1 LRTPSPSTDAIV
13 FPSGELM
20 GKNWSELAKR
30 HPKHRMRAEAIYA
43 LPEVLIDVLES
54 KQFLSQDEAVF
65 ERNLMQ
71 LGGVG
76 FFRKALI
83 SFPWLPWNDVKVLDP
98 KWIRSRQ
105 RAERTGAN
113 IEALMRTEIRRAGRN
128 DQQIEEL
135 QRRQQAFVQRIRQ
148 RQRGYVGWLVTNH
161 EFRNDRD
168 RLRAL
173 WEARPDAKATM
184 PRLSWDLFGEI
195 RTRPSAEIEQSE
207 IEASKFLWKWGLA
220 SLATWELPVPLEP
233 SFVGPSLHSL
243 ADQRSAGAVLFVP
256 WHQLVDRDMH
266 LDEVLDIRRLGTP
279 LAHLDGWLRAPTAKR
294 WGFRRFGTMLQL
306 HTCLDLAI
314 DQRYPGRMRGNIS
327 LLDDAFARFLSANE
341 VDPELPE
348 IPSVHTVRKV
358 RTEMGRRAQAAG
370 PVRRRR

>member
-1 LRTPSPSTDAIV
+1 
-13 FPSGELM
+13 M

-30 HPKHRMRAEAIYA
+30 HPKHRLLRAEAIYA
-43 LPEVLIDVLES
+43 LPEVLIDTLES
-54 KQFLSQDEAVF
+54 QQFLSQDEAVF
-65 ERNLMQ
+65 ERDLVR

-98 KWIRSRQ
+98 KSIRSHQ
-105 RAERTGAN
+105 RAERTGAK
-113 IEALMRTEIRRAGRN
+113 IAALMRTEIRRAGRN

-135 QRRQQAFVQRIRQ
+135 ERRQQAFAQRIRQ

-161 EFRNDRD
+161 EFGNDRD
-168 RLRAL
+168 RLRTL
-173 WEARPDAKATM
+173 WEARPDARTTM
-184 PRLSWDLFGEI
+184 PRLSWDLFGE
-195 RTRPSAEIEQSE
+195 RRSRPPEDIAAAEAEG
-207 IEASKFLWKWGLA
+207 SKFLWKWGLA

-294 WGFRRFGTMLQL
+294 WGFRRFGTMLRL

-327 LLDDAFARFLSANE
+327 LLDDAFARFLSANK
-341 VDPELPE
+341 VDPESAK
-348 IPSVHTVRKV
+348 IGSVDTVSKV
-358 RTEMGRRAQAAG
+358 RTEMARRTQAAG